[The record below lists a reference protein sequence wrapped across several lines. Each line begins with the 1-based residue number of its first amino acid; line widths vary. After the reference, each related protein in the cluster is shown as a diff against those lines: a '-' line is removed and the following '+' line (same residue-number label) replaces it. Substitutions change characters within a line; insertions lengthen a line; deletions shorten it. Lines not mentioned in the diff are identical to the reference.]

1 MKRISNLV
9 FAAVAVFVMVGCNNN
24 AKEPKVERVP
34 YTITQSETNERDCI
48 AHLNNGV
55 DVHLFSWDVEYD
67 LKNSKDM
74 TDTLTICMNIE
85 LEMRRVVDVLNRE
98 YKGYA
103 IVPNS
108 DYNKVTPSST
118 FKYDFDDILLYY
130 KWELEVVSPQNTHY
144 VITFNSDLGKD
155 YKGYYKITNIIIL

>member
-9 FAAVAVFVMVGCNNN
+9 FAAVAVLVMVGCNNS
-24 AKEPKVERVP
+24 KEPKVERVP
-34 YTITQSETNERDCI
+34 YTITQSETNEMDCI

-55 DVHLFSWDVEYD
+55 DVHLNSFYVEYD

-85 LEMRRVVDVLNRE
+85 LEMKRVVEVLNRE

-108 DYNKVTPSST
+108 DYNQTKSLTY
-118 FKYDFDDILLYY
+118 KYDYDNIILYY
-130 KWELEVVSPQNTHY
+130 EWKFEVVSPQNMKKPS
-144 VITFNSDLGKD
+144 NP
-155 YKGYYKITNIIIL
+155 YK